1 MPTRPVL
8 ILLAFALLAAAC
20 SDQVGPTAA
29 APGLLAQKQ
38 GSTPGILQQAAT
50 APALETYRV
59 TFMAYVGQASLVT
72 VRYQPAAGQTVG
84 APFLR
89 FEIPKNGLV
98 AGASGVPLGRGD
110 SVSMTL
116 TIDPNSF
123 LVDFQPSG
131 VIFSNGSPARLALWY
146 GNANLDLNGN
156 GVVLDGNDRTL
167 VDQLAIWYQLAPS
180 ASWFKQLSK
189 NDPTQTII
197 GTELYHFSD
206 YAVSFLDYAV
216 SW

>member
-1 MPTRPVL
+1 MTVRRAL
-8 ILLAFALLAAAC
+8 TGLALTLLAAGC
-20 SDQVGPTAA
+20 SDQLGPNAA
-29 APGLLAQKQ
+29 GPGPLAQKQ
-38 GSTPGILQQAAT
+38 QVTTLPILQQSAT

-59 TFMAYVGQASLVT
+59 TFMAYVGQSSLVT
-72 VRYQPAAGQTVG
+72 VHYLPASGQTVG
-84 APFLR
+84 DPFLR

-98 AGASGVPLGRGD
+98 AGASGVPLRRGD
-110 SVSMTL
+110 SVAVTL
-116 TIDPNSF
+116 TIDPTSF

-131 VIFSNGSPARLALWY
+131 VIFATNAPARLAIWY

-167 VDQLAIWYQLAPS
+167 MDQLAIWYQLSPS

-189 NDPTQTII
+189 NDPTQTLI
-197 GTELYHFSD
+197 GTELYHFSE
-206 YAVSFLDYAV
+206 YAV